1 MHSIIET
8 VRNGAERTMR
18 GILGLDHQSGAT
30 IRRVSGRIT
39 QLIML
44 CLICSFPPISSYPL
58 MQVIRASAASADS
71 AYSAS
76 QADSDYSTIF
86 YNNGDLKVEA
96 YFYKP
101 EGAGPFPLV
110 VYNHGSRAG
119 RERQEVPFRYVAD
132 VLKASGYAVLVPERR
147 GYGKSDGQTFT
158 EEVGNDVAGKLIR
171 RFREE
176 ASDVIAGLD
185 HVRQFHSID
194 PAHVA
199 IMGWSH
205 GGIVSIIAA
214 SERRDFTALVDQAG
228 GALTWNRSPA
238 LRTELPAAA
247 RKVGIAALCMGA
259 QNDATTD
266 AVKEVGD
273 AIKSAG
279 SWEKTIIYPPF
290 TPTTNPGNIAP
301 GHLIFSSQGIS
312 IWQNDVLSFLR
323 SHLH

>member
-1 MHSIIET
+1 
-8 VRNGAERTMR
+8 MR

-39 QLIML
+39 RLIML
-44 CLICSFPPISSYPL
+44 CLICSFPL
-58 MQVIRASAASADS
+58 MQVIRASAASAGS
-71 AYSAS
+71 GYPAL

-86 YNNGDLKVEA
+86 YNNRDLKIEA

-158 EEVGNDVAGKLIR
+158 EEVGNDVASKMMR

-176 ASDVIAGLD
+176 ASDVLAGLD

-194 PAHVA
+194 PARVAITHVA

-205 GGIVSIIAA
+205 GGVVSIIAA

-228 GALTWNRSPA
+228 GALTWSRSPT

-247 RKVGIAALCMGA
+247 RKIGIAALCMGA

-312 IWQNDVLSFLR
+312 IWQSDLLSFLR
-323 SHLH
+323 SRLN

>member
-1 MHSIIET
+1 
-8 VRNGAERTMR
+8 MR
-18 GILGLDHQSGAT
+18 GILGLDHHSGAI

-39 QLIML
+39 QLVML
-44 CLICSFPPISSYPL
+44 CLICSCPL
-58 MQVIRASAASADS
+58 MQVIRASAASAGS
-71 AYSAS
+71 GYWAS
-76 QADSDYSTIF
+76 QVDSDYSTIF
-86 YNNGDLKVEA
+86 YNNGDLKIEA

-119 RERQEVPFRYVAD
+119 REHQEVPFRYVAD
-132 VLKASGYAVLVPERR
+132 VLKANGFAVLVPERR
-147 GYGKSDGQTFT
+147 GYGKSDGQTFA

-176 ASDVIAGLD
+176 ASDVLAGLD
-185 HVRQFHSID
+185 HVHQFASID
-194 PAHVA
+194 PARTA

-205 GGIVSIIAA
+205 GGIVSIFAA
-214 SERRDFTALVDQAG
+214 SERHQFVALVDQAG
-228 GALTWNRSPA
+228 GALTWNRSPI
-238 LRTELPAAA
+238 LRAELPAAA
-247 RKVGIAALCMGA
+247 RSTGIPALCMDA
-259 QNDATTD
+259 QNDATIN

-290 TPTTNPGNIAP
+290 TPTSNPGNIAP

-312 IWQNDVLSFLR
+312 IWQNDLLSFLR